1 MGCRQLEEK
10 KTQARALIYIGATLR
25 ETSQKTGLS
34 INQVKKMSSKENLIE
49 KREKLSLEYLQEF
62 FAEKWETIK
71 ANKDKRLELN
81 TRFLDLIEKE
91 LNRVIAN
98 NEPLD
103 KTILELILLN
113 EEIEQ
118 KILQTDYIMQCELT
132 LQKMELQELTY
143 KTKLK
148 KLENKLRR

>member
-1 MGCRQLEEK
+1 MGVKVEASAGDK
-10 KTQARALIYIGATLR
+10 
-25 ETSQKTGLS
+25 LS